1 MIQPTDYKIEIEKCF
16 RIGLN
21 RSKINHISCIN
32 NKIKI
37 ENYTKE
43 MVDEWINN
51 NGPVCPEILYF
62 LNNIEDYTSNKII
75 TQQDEIDA
83 IRAAII
89 QSIEDIDKLMVEA
102 LEEPGL
108 LYELN
113 EYFIEMYNQLGDTIN
128 EMNYDSWIWIKNP
141 KKNLDVLYLQVNG
154 QQIGYDQFKLKI
166 DYTDFQK
173 IQFTRAFEERI
184 HLLEQYRSYIT
195 EVYARHLML
204 PSKKILPVI
213 QYKEG
218 SKMKIVELIYAI
230 ENENI
235 TIINTARFTQFML
248 QLFNIS
254 NQQYKKDCHE
264 IRSRKES
271 SIFLK
276 ELMKKLKEISQ

>member
-1 MIQPTDYKIEIEKCF
+1 METRDYKIEIEKWF
-16 RIGLN
+16 EIGLN

-43 MVDEWINN
+43 MVDEVITNE
-51 NGPVCPEILYF
+51 GRICPEILYF
-62 LNNIEDYTSNKII
+62 FNNIEDYTSNKII
-75 TQQDEIDA
+75 TQQNEIDA
-83 IRAAII
+83 IRTAII
-89 QSIEDIDKLMVEA
+89 QSIEELDKVMIEA

-113 EYFIEMYNQLGDTIN
+113 EYFIEMYSKLGDTIN
-128 EMNYDSWIWIKNP
+128 EMNYESWIWIKNP
-141 KKNLDVLYLQVNG
+141 NKNLDVLYLQVNG

-235 TIINTARFTQFML
+235 TIIDTARFTQFML

-276 ELMKKLKEISQ
+276 ELMKKLKEVSQ

>member
-1 MIQPTDYKIEIEKCF
+1 METRDYKIEIEKWF
-16 RIGLN
+16 EIGLN

-43 MVDEWINN
+43 MVDEVITNE
-51 NGPVCPEILYF
+51 GRICPEILYF
-62 LNNIEDYTSNKII
+62 FNNIEDYTSNKII
-75 TQQDEIDA
+75 TQQNEIDA
-83 IRAAII
+83 IRTAII
-89 QSIEDIDKLMVEA
+89 QSIEELDKVMIEA

-113 EYFIEMYNQLGDTIN
+113 EYFIEMYSKLGDTIN
-128 EMNYDSWIWIKNP
+128 EMNYESWIGLKNP
-141 KKNLDVLYLQVNG
+141 NKNLDVLYLQVNG

-184 HLLEQYRSYIT
+184 HLLEQYRAYLT

-264 IRSRKES
+264 IRTRKEN

-276 ELMKKLKEISQ
+276 ELIKKLKEISQ

>member
-1 MIQPTDYKIEIEKCF
+1 METRDYKIEIEKWF
-16 RIGLN
+16 EIGLN

-43 MVDEWINN
+43 MVDEVITNE
-51 NGPVCPEILYF
+51 GRICPEILYF
-62 LNNIEDYTSNKII
+62 FNNIEDYTSNKII
-75 TQQDEIDA
+75 TQQNEIDA
-83 IRAAII
+83 IRTAII
-89 QSIEDIDKLMVEA
+89 QSIEELDKVMIEA

-113 EYFIEMYNQLGDTIN
+113 EYFVEMYSKLGDTIN
-128 EMNYDSWIWIKNP
+128 EMNYESWIGLKNP
-141 KKNLDVLYLQVNG
+141 NKNLDVLYLQVNG

-235 TIINTARFTQFML
+235 TIIDTARFTQFML

-264 IRSRKES
+264 IRTRKEN

-276 ELMKKLKEISQ
+276 ELIKKLKEISQ

>member
-1 MIQPTDYKIEIEKCF
+1 METRDYKIEIEKWF
-16 RIGLN
+16 EIGLN

-37 ENYTKE
+37 ENYTKD
-43 MVDEWINN
+43 MVDEVITNE
-51 NGPVCPEILYF
+51 GRICPEILYF
-62 LNNIEDYTSNKII
+62 FNNIEDYTSNKII
-75 TQQDEIDA
+75 TQQNEIDA
-83 IRAAII
+83 IRTAII
-89 QSIEDIDKLMVEA
+89 QSIEELDKVMIEA

-113 EYFIEMYNQLGDTIN
+113 EYFVEMYSKLGDTIN
-128 EMNYDSWIWIKNP
+128 EMNYESWIWIKNP
-141 KKNLDVLYLQVNG
+141 NKNLDVLYLQVNG

-184 HLLEQYRSYIT
+184 HLLEQYRAYLT

-264 IRSRKES
+264 IRTRKEN

-276 ELMKKLKEISQ
+276 ELIKKLKEISQ

>member
-1 MIQPTDYKIEIEKCF
+1 METRDYKIEIEKWF
-16 RIGLN
+16 EIGLN

-43 MVDEWINN
+43 MVDEVITNE
-51 NGPVCPEILYF
+51 GRICPEILYF
-62 LNNIEDYTSNKII
+62 FNNIEDYTSNKII
-75 TQQDEIDA
+75 TQQNEIDA
-83 IRAAII
+83 IRTAII
-89 QSIEDIDKLMVEA
+89 QSIEELDKVMIEA

-113 EYFIEMYNQLGDTIN
+113 EYFVEMYSKLGDTIN
-128 EMNYDSWIWIKNP
+128 EMNYESWIWIKNP
-141 KKNLDVLYLQVNG
+141 NKNLDVLYLQVNG

-184 HLLEQYRSYIT
+184 HLLEQYRAYLT

-264 IRSRKES
+264 IRTRKEN

-276 ELMKKLKEISQ
+276 ELIKKLKEISQ

>member
-1 MIQPTDYKIEIEKCF
+1 METRDYKIEIEKWF
-16 RIGLN
+16 EIGLN

-43 MVDEWINN
+43 MVDEVITNE
-51 NGPVCPEILYF
+51 GRICPEILYF
-62 LNNIEDYTSNKII
+62 FNNIEDYTSNKII
-75 TQQDEIDA
+75 TQQNEIDA
-83 IRAAII
+83 IRTAII
-89 QSIEDIDKLMVEA
+89 QSIEELDKVMIEA

-113 EYFIEMYNQLGDTIN
+113 EYFVEMYSKLGDTIN
-128 EMNYDSWIWIKNP
+128 EMNYESWIWIKNP
-141 KKNLDVLYLQVNG
+141 NKNLDVLYLQVNG

-235 TIINTARFTQFML
+235 TIIDTARFTQFML

-264 IRSRKES
+264 IRTRKEN

-276 ELMKKLKEISQ
+276 ELIKKLKEISQ

>member
-1 MIQPTDYKIEIEKCF
+1 METRDYKIEIEKWF
-16 RIGLN
+16 EIGLN

-37 ENYTKE
+37 ENYTKD
-43 MVDEWINN
+43 MVDEVITNE
-51 NGPVCPEILYF
+51 GRICPEILYF
-62 LNNIEDYTSNKII
+62 FNNIEDYTSNKII
-75 TQQDEIDA
+75 TQQNEIDA
-83 IRAAII
+83 IRTAII
-89 QSIEDIDKLMVEA
+89 QSIEELDKVMIEA

-113 EYFIEMYNQLGDTIN
+113 EYFIEMYSKLGDTIN
-128 EMNYDSWIWIKNP
+128 EMNYESWIGLKNP
-141 KKNLDVLYLQVNG
+141 NKNLDVLYLHVKNE
-154 QQIGYDQFKLKI
+154 QITYSQFELEINYTVFQTNQFKE
-166 DYTDFQK
+166 
-173 IQFTRAFEERI
+173 AFEQRI
-184 HLLEQYRSYIT
+184 HLLEQYRAYLT

-264 IRSRKES
+264 IRTRKEN

-276 ELMKKLKEISQ
+276 ELIKKLKEISQ

>member
-1 MIQPTDYKIEIEKCF
+1 METRDYKIEIEKWF
-16 RIGLN
+16 EIGLN

-43 MVDEWINN
+43 MVDEVITNE
-51 NGPVCPEILYF
+51 GRICPEILYF
-62 LNNIEDYTSNKII
+62 FNNIEDYTSNKII
-75 TQQDEIDA
+75 TQQNEIDA
-83 IRAAII
+83 IRTAII
-89 QSIEDIDKLMVEA
+89 QSIEELDKVMIEA

-113 EYFIEMYNQLGDTIN
+113 EYFVEMYSKLGDTIN
-128 EMNYDSWIWIKNP
+128 EMNYESWIWIKNP
-141 KKNLDVLYLQVNG
+141 NKNLDVLYLQVNG

-235 TIINTARFTQFML
+235 TIIDTARFTQFML

-276 ELMKKLKEISQ
+276 ELIKKLKEVSQ

>member
-1 MIQPTDYKIEIEKCF
+1 MY
-16 RIGLN
+16 
-21 RSKINHISCIN
+21 SK
-32 NKIKI
+32 
-37 ENYTKE
+37 
-43 MVDEWINN
+43 
-51 NGPVCPEILYF
+51 
-62 LNNIEDYTSNKII
+62 
-75 TQQDEIDA
+75 
-83 IRAAII
+83 
-89 QSIEDIDKLMVEA
+89 
-102 LEEPGL
+102 
-108 LYELN
+108 
-113 EYFIEMYNQLGDTIN
+113 LGDTIN
-128 EMNYDSWIWIKNP
+128 EMNYESWIWIKNP
-141 KKNLDVLYLQVNG
+141 NKNLDVLYLQVNG

-235 TIINTARFTQFML
+235 TIIDTARFTQFML

-276 ELMKKLKEISQ
+276 ELMKKLKEVSQ

>member
-1 MIQPTDYKIEIEKCF
+1 METRDYKIEIEKWF
-16 RIGLN
+16 EIGLN

-43 MVDEWINN
+43 MVDEVITNE
-51 NGPVCPEILYF
+51 GRICPEILYF
-62 LNNIEDYTSNKII
+62 FNNIEDYTSNKII
-75 TQQDEIDA
+75 TQQNEIDA
-83 IRAAII
+83 IRTAII
-89 QSIEDIDKLMVEA
+89 QSIEELDKVMIEA

-113 EYFIEMYNQLGDTIN
+113 EYFVEMYSKLGDTIN
-128 EMNYDSWIWIKNP
+128 EMNYESWIWIKNP
-141 KKNLDVLYLQVNG
+141 NKNLDVLYLQVNG

-235 TIINTARFTQFML
+235 TIIDTARFTQFML

-276 ELMKKLKEISQ
+276 ELMKKLKEVSQ

>member
-1 MIQPTDYKIEIEKCF
+1 MI
-16 RIGLN
+16 
-21 RSKINHISCIN
+21 
-32 NKIKI
+32 
-37 ENYTKE
+37 
-43 MVDEWINN
+43 
-51 NGPVCPEILYF
+51 
-62 LNNIEDYTSNKII
+62 
-75 TQQDEIDA
+75 
-83 IRAAII
+83 
-89 QSIEDIDKLMVEA
+89 EA

-113 EYFIEMYNQLGDTIN
+113 EYFVEMYSKLGDTIN
-128 EMNYDSWIWIKNP
+128 EMNYESWIGLKNP
-141 KKNLDVLYLQVNG
+141 NKNLDVLYLQVNG

-184 HLLEQYRSYIT
+184 HLLEQYRAYLT

-264 IRSRKES
+264 IRTRKEN

-276 ELMKKLKEISQ
+276 ELIKKLKEISQ

>member
-1 MIQPTDYKIEIEKCF
+1 METRDYKIEIEKWF
-16 RIGLN
+16 EIGLN

-43 MVDEWINN
+43 MVDEVITNE
-51 NGPVCPEILYF
+51 GRICPEILYF
-62 LNNIEDYTSNKII
+62 FNNIEDYTSNKII
-75 TQQDEIDA
+75 TQQNEIDA
-83 IRAAII
+83 IRTAII
-89 QSIEDIDKLMVEA
+89 QSIEELDKVMIEA

-113 EYFIEMYNQLGDTIN
+113 EYFVEMYSKLGDTIN
-128 EMNYDSWIWIKNP
+128 EMNYESWIGLKNP
-141 KKNLDVLYLQVNG
+141 NKNLDVLYLQVNG

-235 TIINTARFTQFML
+235 TIIDTARFTQFML

-264 IRSRKES
+264 IRTRKES

-276 ELMKKLKEISQ
+276 ELMKKLKEISR

>member
-1 MIQPTDYKIEIEKCF
+1 METRDYKIEIEKWF
-16 RIGLN
+16 EIGLN

-43 MVDEWINN
+43 MVDEVITNE
-51 NGPVCPEILYF
+51 GRICPEILYF
-62 LNNIEDYTSNKII
+62 FNNIEDYTSNKII
-75 TQQDEIDA
+75 TQQNEIDA
-83 IRAAII
+83 IRTAII
-89 QSIEDIDKLMVEA
+89 QSIEELDKVMIEA

-113 EYFIEMYNQLGDTIN
+113 EYFVEMYSKLGDTIN
-128 EMNYDSWIWIKNP
+128 EMNYESWIWIKNP
-141 KKNLDVLYLQVNG
+141 NKNLDVLYLQVNG

-204 PSKKILPVI
+204 PSKKILPI
-213 QYKEG
+213 IKYEES
-218 SKMKIVELIYAI
+218 SKTKIAELIHAI
-230 ENENI
+230 ETENKTVI
-235 TIINTARFTQFML
+235 DTLKFAEFLLKIFDIPRD
-248 QLFNIS
+248 
-254 NQQYKKDCHE
+254 QYKKLCYD
-264 IRSRKES
+264 IRNRKVRA
-271 SIFLK
+271 IYTKDLK
-276 ELMKKLKEISQ
+276 DAIETLPY

>member
-1 MIQPTDYKIEIEKCF
+1 METRDYKIEIEKWF
-16 RIGLN
+16 EIGLN

-43 MVDEWINN
+43 MVDEVITNE
-51 NGPVCPEILYF
+51 GRICPEILYF
-62 LNNIEDYTSNKII
+62 FNNIEDYTSNKII
-75 TQQDEIDA
+75 TQQNEIDA
-83 IRAAII
+83 IRTAII
-89 QSIEDIDKLMVEA
+89 QSIEELDKVMIEA

-113 EYFIEMYNQLGDTIN
+113 EYFVEMYSKLGDTIN
-128 EMNYDSWIWIKNP
+128 EMNYESWIGLKNP
-141 KKNLDVLYLQVNG
+141 NKNLDVLYLHVKNE
-154 QQIGYDQFKLKI
+154 QITYSQFELEINYTVFQTNQFKE
-166 DYTDFQK
+166 
-173 IQFTRAFEERI
+173 AFEQRI
-184 HLLEQYRSYIT
+184 HLLEQYRAYLT

-264 IRSRKES
+264 IRTRKEN

-276 ELMKKLKEISQ
+276 ELIKKLKEISQ

>member
-1 MIQPTDYKIEIEKCF
+1 METTDYKSEIEKCF

-21 RSKINHISCIN
+21 RSKINHISCIS

-43 MVDEWINN
+43 MVDELINN
-51 NGPVCPEILYF
+51 NGPVCPEIFYF

-83 IRAAII
+83 IRVAII

-113 EYFIEMYNQLGDTIN
+113 EYFVEIYEQLGDTIN
-128 EMNYDSWIWIKNP
+128 EMNYESWIWIKNP

-154 QQIGYDQFKLKI
+154 QQFGYDQFNLKI
-166 DYTDFQK
+166 DHTDFQK
-173 IQFTRAFEERI
+173 IQFTRAFIERI

-204 PSKKILPVI
+204 PSKKILPI
-213 QYKEG
+213 IKYEES
-218 SKMKIVELIYAI
+218 SKTKIAELIHAI
-230 ENENI
+230 ETENKTVI
-235 TIINTARFTQFML
+235 DTLKFAEFLLKIFDIPRD
-248 QLFNIS
+248 
-254 NQQYKKDCHE
+254 QYKKLCYD
-264 IRSRKES
+264 IRNRKVRA
-271 SIFLK
+271 IYTKDLK
-276 ELMKKLKEISQ
+276 DAIETLPY

>member
-1 MIQPTDYKIEIEKCF
+1 
-16 RIGLN
+16 
-21 RSKINHISCIN
+21 
-32 NKIKI
+32 
-37 ENYTKE
+37 
-43 MVDEWINN
+43 MVDEVITNE
-51 NGPVCPEILYF
+51 GRICPEILYF
-62 LNNIEDYTSNKII
+62 FNNIEDYTSNKII
-75 TQQDEIDA
+75 TQQNEIDA
-83 IRAAII
+83 IRTAII
-89 QSIEDIDKLMVEA
+89 QSIEELDKVMIEA

-113 EYFIEMYNQLGDTIN
+113 EYFVEMYSKLGDTIN
-128 EMNYDSWIWIKNP
+128 EMNYESWIWIKNP
-141 KKNLDVLYLQVNG
+141 NKNLDVLYLQVNG

-235 TIINTARFTQFML
+235 TIIDTARFTQFML

-276 ELMKKLKEISQ
+276 ELMKKLKEVSQ

>member
-1 MIQPTDYKIEIEKCF
+1 METRDYKIEIEKWF
-16 RIGLN
+16 EIGLN

-43 MVDEWINN
+43 MVDEVITNE
-51 NGPVCPEILYF
+51 GRICPEILYF
-62 LNNIEDYTSNKII
+62 FNNIEDYTSNKII
-75 TQQDEIDA
+75 TQQNEIDA
-83 IRAAII
+83 IRTAII
-89 QSIEDIDKLMVEA
+89 QSIEELDKVMIEA

-113 EYFIEMYNQLGDTIN
+113 EYFIEMYSKLGDTIN
-128 EMNYDSWIWIKNP
+128 EMNYESWIGLKNP
-141 KKNLDVLYLQVNG
+141 NKNLDVLYLHVKNE
-154 QQIGYDQFKLKI
+154 QITYSQFELEINYTVFQTNQFKE
-166 DYTDFQK
+166 
-173 IQFTRAFEERI
+173 AFEQRI
-184 HLLEQYRSYIT
+184 HLLEQYRAYLT

-264 IRSRKES
+264 IRTRKEN

-276 ELMKKLKEISQ
+276 ELIKKLKEISQ

>member
-1 MIQPTDYKIEIEKCF
+1 METRDYKIEIEKWF
-16 RIGLN
+16 EIGLN

-43 MVDEWINN
+43 MVDEVITNE
-51 NGPVCPEILYF
+51 GRICPEILYF
-62 LNNIEDYTSNKII
+62 FNNIEDYTSNKII
-75 TQQDEIDA
+75 TQQNEIDA
-83 IRAAII
+83 IRTAII
-89 QSIEDIDKLMVEA
+89 QSIEELDKVMIEA

-113 EYFIEMYNQLGDTIN
+113 EYFIEMYSKLGDTIN
-128 EMNYDSWIWIKNP
+128 EMNYESWIGLKNP
-141 KKNLDVLYLQVNG
+141 NKNLDVLYLQVNG

-235 TIINTARFTQFML
+235 TIIDTARFTQFML

-276 ELMKKLKEISQ
+276 ELMKKLKEVSQ

>member
-1 MIQPTDYKIEIEKCF
+1 METRDYKIEIEKWF
-16 RIGLN
+16 EIGLN

-43 MVDEWINN
+43 MVDEVITNE
-51 NGPVCPEILYF
+51 GRICPEILLF
-62 LNNIEDYTSNKII
+62 LNNIEDYRSTKI
-75 TQQDEIDA
+75 TFQQDEIDA
-83 IRAAII
+83 IRATII
-89 QSIEDIDKLMVEA
+89 KSIEEIDKLMIVA
-102 LEEPGL
+102 LEETGI
-108 LYELN
+108 LYQLN
-113 EYFIEMYNQLGDTIN
+113 EYFVEMYNQLGDAIN
-128 EMNYDSWIWIKNP
+128 EMNYTNWIGLKNP
-141 KKNLDVLYLQVNG
+141 NKNLDVLYLHVKNE
-154 QQIGYDQFKLKI
+154 QITYSQFELEINYTVFQTNQFKE
-166 DYTDFQK
+166 
-173 IQFTRAFEERI
+173 AFEQRI
-184 HLLEQYRSYIT
+184 HLLEQYRAYLT

-264 IRSRKES
+264 IRTRKEN

-276 ELMKKLKEISQ
+276 ELIKKLKEISQ

>member
-1 MIQPTDYKIEIEKCF
+1 METRDYKIEIEKWF
-16 RIGLN
+16 EIGLN
-21 RSKINHISCIN
+21 RSKINQILCTN
-32 NKIKI
+32 NKIKN
-37 ENYTKE
+37 EGHTME
-43 MVDEWINN
+43 MVNESIKKE
-51 NGPVCPEILYF
+51 GSIRPEIFLF
-62 LNNIEDYTSNKII
+62 LNNIEDYRSTKI
-75 TQQDEIDA
+75 TFQQDEIYA
-83 IRAAII
+83 IKAAII
-89 QSIEDIDKLMVEA
+89 KSIEEIDGIMTKA

-113 EYFIEMYNQLGDTIN
+113 EYFIEMYDQLGDAIN
-128 EMNYDSWIWIKNP
+128 EMNYESWIGLKNP
-141 KKNLDVLYLQVNG
+141 NKNLDVLYLHVKNE
-154 QQIGYDQFKLKI
+154 QITYSQFELEINYTVFQTNQFKE
-166 DYTDFQK
+166 
-173 IQFTRAFEERI
+173 AFEQRI
-184 HLLEQYRSYIT
+184 HLLEQYRAYLT

-276 ELMKKLKEISQ
+276 ELMKKLKEVSQ

>member
-1 MIQPTDYKIEIEKCF
+1 METRDYKIEIEKWF
-16 RIGLN
+16 EIGLN

-43 MVDEWINN
+43 MVDEVITNE
-51 NGPVCPEILYF
+51 GRIYPEILYF
-62 LNNIEDYTSNKII
+62 FNNIEDYTSNKII
-75 TQQDEIDA
+75 TQQNEIDA
-83 IRAAII
+83 IRTAII
-89 QSIEDIDKLMVEA
+89 QSIEELDKVMIEA

-113 EYFIEMYNQLGDTIN
+113 EYFVEMYSKLGDTIN
-128 EMNYDSWIWIKNP
+128 EMNYESWIGLKNP
-141 KKNLDVLYLQVNG
+141 NKNLDVLYLQVNG

-184 HLLEQYRSYIT
+184 HLLEQYRAYLT

-235 TIINTARFTQFML
+235 TIIDTARFTQFML

-276 ELMKKLKEISQ
+276 ELMKKLKEVSQ

>member
-1 MIQPTDYKIEIEKCF
+1 METRDYKIEIEKWF
-16 RIGLN
+16 EIGLN

-43 MVDEWINN
+43 MVDEVITNE
-51 NGPVCPEILYF
+51 GRICPEILYF
-62 LNNIEDYTSNKII
+62 FNNIEDYTSNKII
-75 TQQDEIDA
+75 TQQNEIDA
-83 IRAAII
+83 IRTAII
-89 QSIEDIDKLMVEA
+89 QSIEELDKVMIEA

-113 EYFIEMYNQLGDTIN
+113 EYFVEMYSKLGDTIN
-128 EMNYDSWIWIKNP
+128 EMNYESWIGLKNP
-141 KKNLDVLYLQVNG
+141 NKNLDVLYLQVNG

-184 HLLEQYRSYIT
+184 HLLEQYRAYLT

-264 IRSRKES
+264 IRTRKEN

-276 ELMKKLKEISQ
+276 ELIKKLKEISQ

>member
-1 MIQPTDYKIEIEKCF
+1 METRDYKIEIEKWF
-16 RIGLN
+16 EIGLN

-43 MVDEWINN
+43 MVDEVITNE
-51 NGPVCPEILYF
+51 GRICPEILYF
-62 LNNIEDYTSNKII
+62 FNNIEDYTSNKII
-75 TQQDEIDA
+75 TQQNEIDA
-83 IRAAII
+83 IRTAII
-89 QSIEDIDKLMVEA
+89 QSIEELDKVMIEA

-113 EYFIEMYNQLGDTIN
+113 EYFIEMYSKLGDTIN
-128 EMNYDSWIWIKNP
+128 EMNYESWIGLKNP
-141 KKNLDVLYLQVNG
+141 NKNLDVLYLHVKNE
-154 QQIGYDQFKLKI
+154 QITYSQFELEINYTVFQTNQFKE
-166 DYTDFQK
+166 
-173 IQFTRAFEERI
+173 AFEQRI
-184 HLLEQYRSYIT
+184 HLLEQYRAYLT

-276 ELMKKLKEISQ
+276 ELIKKLKEVSQ